1 MQARKE
7 RKVSNRT
14 AYGESAECAWVIS
27 ALTLLRTGSAFRK
40 EVLLL
45 PVDLGGGGGG
55 GVPEEGLFSMI
66 EGREVERS
74 LTPQFII

>member
-27 ALTLLRTGSAFRK
+27 ALTLLRTGSAFRN

-55 GVPEEGLFSMI
+55 CP
-66 EGREVERS
+66 
-74 LTPQFII
+74 